1 MKKILVIDIETTHVS
16 EKVGHILEVGL
27 VSLDLESGVRDALF
41 ITTIHEPG
49 CTYEEVFESWF
60 YQNSDFGKVRPA
72 FSNSSWKIQL
82 EYYFRSA
89 EYAGLTAFNQAFD
102 FRWLVSRG
110 LKLPEKLPDPMKCAR
125 DVVQASDKNGRIKNP
140 TVQQVHDYFFPNSDY
155 VEKHR
160 ALDDAMHE
168 AQIIYELYKI
178 GAYETD

>member
-1 MKKILVIDIETTHVS
+1 MKKILVIDIETTGFS
-16 EKVGHILEVGL
+16 PEKHHILEAGL

-60 YQNSDFGKVRPA
+60 YQNSDFGKARPS
-72 FSNSSWKIQL
+72 FSSFSWRKRL
-82 EYYFRSA
+82 EHYFRSA
-89 EYAGLTAFNQAFD
+89 EYSGLTAFNQAFD
-102 FRWLVSRG
+102 FRFLEHRG
-110 LKLPEKLPDPMKCAR
+110 VTLPKKLPDPMKCAR
-125 DVVQASDKNGRIKNP
+125 DIVKARDKNGRIKNP
-140 TVQQVHDYFFPNSDY
+140 TVQQVHDYFFSGY